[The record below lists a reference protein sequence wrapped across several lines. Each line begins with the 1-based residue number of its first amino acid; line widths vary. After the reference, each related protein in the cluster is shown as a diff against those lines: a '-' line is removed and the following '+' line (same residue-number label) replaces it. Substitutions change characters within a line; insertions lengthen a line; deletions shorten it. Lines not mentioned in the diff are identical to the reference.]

1 MDEILGHGE
10 RAVRTAKVQRLREQG
25 IEPWPEAREISAS
38 CAYVYAE
45 GAEGVSYQIAGRVMT
60 KREHGKSIFA
70 HLQDG
75 TGRVQVYLKE
85 DVLGKNLFDRFVQ
98 YVDLGDIVWVSGDL
112 FVTKTGEKTIRV
124 TEWVLESKSILPLPS
139 KFHGIADQEIKH
151 RQRYLDLIVD
161 QDSRDRFYQRSKIV
175 SFIRSYFEEHGYLEV
190 ETPILHPIPGG
201 AAARPFVTHHN
212 ALDTDFFLRIAP
224 ELYLKRLVVG
234 GFERVFE
241 LNRNFRNEGVSTRH
255 NPEFTMLECYTA
267 HKDYHFIMDFVTTL
281 LRELALNTTGSL
293 QVPFGSL
300 VIDFDN
306 VRRMS
311 PRQAVLELGGLAEE
325 ELAPEQI
332 DTTCAKYEAEVSADY
347 GYNQKVFALFEA
359 CAEHKIVDP
368 VFIVDFPIEISP
380 LAKRD
385 GHDATLAARFEL
397 FIAGMEIGNGF
408 NELNDPFDQAERFKA
423 QAKAHASGD
432 PEAMRF
438 DADFIRALEY
448 GMPPT
453 VGVGL
458 GIDRIVML
466 FTNTTTIRE
475 VILFPALRH
484 KAE

>member
-1 MDEILGHGE
+1 MDEFLGQGE
-10 RAVRTAKVQRLREQG
+10 RAVRVAKVERLREQG
-25 IEPWPEAREISAS
+25 IEPWPNPREVSAT
-38 CAYVYAE
+38 CAYVNVE
-45 GAEGVSYQIAGRVMT
+45 GAEGTEYAVAGRIMT

-70 HLQDG
+70 HVQDG
-75 TGRVQVYLKE
+75 SGRVQVYIKADLVGKE
-85 DVLGKNLFDRFVQ
+85 LFARFVEF
-98 YVDLGDIVWVSGDL
+98 VDLGDIVWFTGEL
-112 FVTKTGEKTIRV
+112 FKTKTGERTIRV
-124 TEWVLESKSILPLPS
+124 ADWVLESKAVLPLPD
-139 KFHGIADQEIKH
+139 KFHGIVDHEIKH
-151 RQRYLDLIVD
+151 RQRYLDLIMNPE
-161 QDSRDRFYQRSKIV
+161 SRDRFYTRSRII
-175 SFIRSYFEEHGYLEV
+175 SFIRSYFEQHGYLEV
-190 ETPILHPIPGG
+190 ETPMFHPIPGG

-267 HKDYHFIMDFVTTL
+267 HKDYHFIMDFVTSL
-281 LRELALNTTGSL
+281 LRELALEVTGSL
-293 QVPFGSL
+293 QVPFGAN

-306 VRRMS
+306 VQRLS
-311 PRQAVLELGGLAEE
+311 PRDAVLQFSDLVERDLE
-325 ELAPEQI
+325 PENI
-332 DTTCAKYEAEVSADY
+332 DATCARVSAATKDSDSH
-347 GYNQKVFALFEA
+347 NQKVFALFEA
-359 CAEHKIVDP
+359 TAESKIVDP

-385 GHDATLAARFEL
+385 ETDPDLAARFEL

-408 NELNDPFDQAERFKA
+408 NELNDPFDQASRFKE
-423 QAKAHASGD
+423 QAAAHSSGD
-432 PEAMRF
+432 PEAMRY
-438 DADFIRALEY
+438 DADFIRALEHA
-448 GMPPT
+448 MPPT

-466 FTNTTTIRE
+466 LTNTTTIRD

>member
-1 MDEILGHGE
+1 MDEFLGQGE
-10 RAVRTAKVQRLREQG
+10 RAVRTAKVERLREQG
-25 IEPWPEAREISAS
+25 VEPWPEARDISAS
-38 CAYVYAE
+38 CAYVYSE
-45 GAEGVSYQIAGRVMT
+45 GAEGVAYQVAGRVMT

-75 TGRVQVYLKE
+75 SGRLQVYLKS
-85 DVLGKNLFDRFVQ
+85 DVVGAELFERFAEF
-98 YVDLGDIVWVSGDL
+98 VDLGDIVWVSGEL
-112 FVTKTGEKTIRV
+112 FITKTGEKTVRV
-124 TEWVLESKSILPLPS
+124 TEWVLESKSVLPLPD
-139 KFHGIADQEIKH
+139 KFHGIADHEIKH
-151 RQRYLDLIVD
+151 RQRYLDLITD
-161 QDSRDRFYQRSKIV
+161 PEARDRFYQRSRIV
-175 SFIRSYFEEHGYLEV
+175 SFIRSYFEQHGYLEV

-212 ALDTDFFLRIAP
+212 ALDTDFYLRIAP

-267 HKDYHFIMDFVTTL
+267 HKDYNFIMDFVTNL
-281 LRELALNTTGSL
+281 LRELALQTVGSL
-293 QVPFGSL
+293 QVPYGAQ
-300 VIDFDN
+300 VINFDN
-306 VRRMS
+306 IRRMS
-311 PRQAVLELGGLAEE
+311 PRQAIIEFGGIAEND
-325 ELAPEQI
+325 LRPEHI
-332 DTTCAKYEAEVSADY
+332 DATCARFEAEVSPEY

-368 VFIVDFPIEISP
+368 VFIIDFPIEISP

-385 GHDATLAARFEL
+385 AHDETLAARFEL

-408 NELNDPFDQAERFKA
+408 NELNDPFDQAERFKS

-432 PEAMRF
+432 PEAMRY

-466 FTNTTTIRE
+466 MTNTTTIRD
-475 VILFPALRH
+475 VILFPALRY
-484 KAE
+484 KPE